1 MFTIK
6 TVFPVSEDME
16 ESKFISNKRTELLSD
31 VDVAEAVDLY
41 RSYIRAG
48 YDVAVN
54 FTAPEGGDEEDADP
68 FVMADELTKQ
78 GIDYKASLKINT
90 KGSYNDMLP
99 AMHLVEAAGF
109 DMTVAVKLKIAE
121 STTLNTDDPA
131 TWTDEDAVFK
141 ITPKA
146 SSNSVMDLKSLYENL
161 TNKGYD
167 VQIALSPKADKDADE
182 GEEFAKQCSVY
193 PAGTE
198 IKFTLKQAE
207 EE

>member
-6 TVFPVSEDME
+6 TIFPVSEDME

-31 VDVAEAVDLY
+31 VDSTQAVDLY
-41 RSYIRAG
+41 RHYIQAG
-48 YDVAVN
+48 YDVAVSFN
-54 FTAPEGGDEEDADP
+54 APDDAGEEDADP
-68 FVMADELTKQ
+68 FVMAEELTKQ
-78 GIDYKASLKINT
+78 GINYKASLKIDT

-109 DMTVAVKLKIAE
+109 DMTIAVKLKIAE
-121 STTLNTDDPA
+121 DTTLNTDDPA

-146 SSNSVMDLKSLYENL
+146 SSNNAGDLKSLYDNL
-161 TNKGYD
+161 TAKGYE

-193 PAGTE
+193 PNGTE
-198 IKFTLKQAE
+198 IKFTLKQGE
-207 EE
+207 E